1 MTFTFNMK
9 KKQKLPDV
17 SINFAGIKCKNPVFV
32 ASGTFGYGYE
42 VADLMDVN
50 SIGAIITKTV
60 TFLPKAGNPP
70 PRLAEVT
77 SGILNSIGLQNVGVE
92 AFCRNK
98 LPLLQKLKTPVIV
111 SIEGETSAEYA

>member
-1 MTFTFNMK
+1 MK
-9 KKQKLPDV
+9 KIKASPDT

-42 VADLMDVN
+42 AADLTDIN
-50 SIGAIITKTV
+50 SIGAIITKTI
-60 TFLPKAGNPP
+60 TLSPKAGNPP

-77 SGILNSIGLQNVGVE
+77 SGILNSIGLQNVGVA
-92 AFCRNK
+92 AFCRDK